1 MSKLER
7 ALEEML
13 WHMIIMHTGP
23 KERCQLEQR
32 GMKREQWEM
41 LWHMMLE
48 TRGMKGNKVAHDA
61 NEGRQQS

>member
-1 MSKLER
+1 MTHDTNAVAHDANE
-7 ALEEML
+7 
-13 WHMIIMHTGP
+13 
-23 KERCQLEQR
+23 
-32 GMKREQWEM
+32 REQWEM